1 MVKTNWEKGEEL
13 DEAVGDLLLNP
24 LMVPLMM
31 VIGDMLMME
40 REQLGSQQLPRK
52 SEIATNLA
60 EMK

>member
-31 VIGDMLMME
+31 E